1 MSWFGGGNSGNYDW
15 NNETSILGGSY
26 TEPDFKVDWNDTSG
40 GGWPSQSIIDNW
52 EPIGSYG
59 GSSQSPSFSENFG
72 KNFLDAYK
80 NQKMGDSGGGGKFS
94 SNVTP
99 GSTGGHQVTSL
110 GDKSRTKMIQYIN
123 PTAQVIPG
131 GPGTPGRPGFGERL
145 AGAAATAAI
154 GSIFCD
160 VRLKTD
166 IAPLESTEINDA
178 LADVAFFVK
187 EIREC
192 A

>member
-1 MSWFGGGNSGNYDW
+1 MNDSQWEIWQDQNPGGVQETIIDGGGIGDTSVYNTWADYDAGNPA
-15 NNETSILGGSY
+15 GSY
-26 TEPDFKVDWNDTSG
+26 SN
-40 GGWPSQSIIDNW
+40 
-52 EPIGSYG
+52 
-59 GSSQSPSFSENFG
+59 SSSPSFVQSFG

-80 NQKMGDSGGGGKFS
+80 NQKFGATSTGDFEQGAIS
-94 SNVTP
+94 P
-99 GSTGGHQVTSL
+99 GSAGGHQVTGL
-110 GDKSRTKMIQYIN
+110 GDKSRTKLVQYIN
-123 PTAQVIPG
+123 PTASIIPG
-131 GPGTPGRPGFGERL
+131 GPGTPGRPGLGEQI

-166 IAPLESTEINDA
+166 IAPLENTEVNDA